1 MDPQSSCAACSA
13 TAEALKRR
21 GCPLLT
27 AKCGHQMMCARPPTP
42 SPPCPAP
49 PRPCS
54 CSSACAGVAGAAVLS
69 AARAA
74 RSCEECL
81 PQYFQNKAD
90 RGLLPCPQCQVELRE
105 HDYSSRTPDEL
116 AVERALQIRRQIKKE
131 YRPPPHPPPQ
141 RPALT

>member
-27 AKCGHQMMCARPPTP
+27 AKCGHQMMCAPRQPL
-42 SPPCPAP
+42 SPPHPTLSLRGGAE
-49 PRPCS
+49 
-54 CSSACAGVAGAAVLS
+54 AAVLS
-69 AARAA
+69 ARRAA

-81 PQYFQNKAD
+81 PQHFQNHAV

-131 YRPPPHPPPQ
+131 YPPRAAARPNDPS
-141 RPALT
+141 

>member
-1 MDPQSSCAACSA
+1 M
-13 TAEALKRR
+13 
-21 GCPLLT
+21 
-27 AKCGHQMMCARPPTP
+27 
-42 SPPCPAP
+42 
-49 PRPCS
+49 
-54 CSSACAGVAGAAVLS
+54 LS

-81 PQYFQNKAD
+81 PQHFQNFAK

-131 YRPPPHPPPQ
+131 YPATPPARPNDP
-141 RPALT
+141 R

>member
-27 AKCGHQMMCARPPTP
+27 AKCGHQMMCARPP
-42 SPPCPAP
+42 PPLPTL
-49 PRPCS
+49 PRPTPPLLLLLCLR
-54 CSSACAGVAGAAVLS
+54 GVAGAAVLS

-81 PQYFQNKAD
+81 PQYFQNNAD
-90 RGLLPCPQCQVELRE
+90 RGLLRCPQCQVELRE

-131 YRPPPHPPPQ
+131 YPPPAPSPHPNDPS
-141 RPALT
+141 